1 MIAVRPAASPDL
13 CGSAPAAS
21 GRCTVPALV
30 QEWLDRDDL
39 HARKPP
45 VVAQLLAW
53 HRINV
58 PGGEHGIIV
67 KNASLLPRILD
78 YENTRRAARGAQ
90 GHPHRRILDLEPLPS
105 PIPHMRFDPSRVRI
119 GRGWRLQYKGMQGS
133 FRLRLTDSHQIF
145 LIAWGPTAKTT
156 EMAIGTRAAF
166 ELLYERLETRRRRLQ
181 VNAPKRGHWRFDETE
196 VGNRRVTY
204 FERAPIDVPSAFRFA
219 SHPAYPVLET
229 DLRDFFGNIAWW
241 TRYNQPGMRKVLMAG
256 PPGTGK
262 TSIALALAAKF
273 HPDFLV
279 VQARDSVDVVHAAER
294 AAAACRAAIIL
305 AEEVDMFRRPDGEA
319 LNWLDGS
326 ATPRNPSGTYLIA
339 TTNYPRSIDPR
350 ILQRP
355 GRIDRIV
362 RVGAL
367 RTRAAGA
374 VALSYLGDDTGQ
386 ISARE
391 LGQVLDRTTPAEIRE
406 IINLA
411 LRSLPPGSSLTAQRI
426 AETRTGLKQALAG
439 AIDFGD
445 DDPESRER
453 LHDQLGPIDE
463 EA

>member
-1 MIAVRPAASPDL
+1 MRPGSSPHLRDL
-13 CGSAPAAS
+13 VPTPA
-21 GRCTVPALV
+21 GRCAVPALV

-58 PGGEHGIIV
+58 PGGEHAIIL

-78 YENTRRAARGAQ
+78 YENARQAARGAA

-181 VNAPKRGHWRFDETE
+181 VNAPKRGLWRLDDTE
-196 VGNRRVTY
+196 VGNRRVTF
-204 FERAPIDVPSAFRFA
+204 FEPAALDAPSALRFA

-229 DLRDFFGNIAWW
+229 DLLDFFGNIGWW
-241 TRYNQPGMRKVLMAG
+241 TRYSQPGMRKVLMAG

-262 TSIALALAAKF
+262 TSIALALAAKL
-273 HPDFLV
+273 HPGFLV

-294 AAAACRAAIIL
+294 AAAAGRATIIL
-305 AEEVDMFRRPDGEA
+305 AEEIDMFRRPDGEA

-355 GRIDRIV
+355 GRIDRIF

-367 RTRAAGA
+367 RTRAAGD
-374 VALSYLGDDTGQ
+374 VAISYLGEDAANL
-386 ISARE
+386 SARE
-391 LGQVLDRTTPAEIRE
+391 LGQVLDRTTPAEVRE

-411 LRSLPPGSSLTAQRI
+411 LRSLPPGTPLSPQHL
-426 AETRTGLKQALAG
+426 AETRSALKQSLAG
-439 AIDFGD
+439 AVDLGD